1 MAGDSLVIT
10 SKTKEYIKNIVIG
23 DQKGFNVSGDFVN
36 VLSKKVGVL
45 IKEACERAYANKRRT
60 VQSKDL

>member
-10 SKTKEYIKNIVIG
+10 SKTKEYIKNITIG
-23 DQKGFNVSGDFVN
+23 DQKGFNVSMDFVEK
-36 VLSKKVGVL
+36 LSKKVENIV
-45 IKEACERAYANKRRT
+45 KEACERAKANNRRT